1 MIKIE
6 NLKLNFSGRLNLLV
20 DNLSIEGGR
29 IFTIIGPNGAGK
41 TTLLNIIALFQ
52 KPDNGSIQI
61 WGKDILKLRDKLNFR
76 RNISFVFSQPY
87 LFNETVYNNVVL
99 PLRLRGMRD
108 TGAVDEMLDLFKI
121 GHLKMNMAATLS
133 QGEKHRVA
141 LARAFVTRPKLIL
154 LDEPFLSLDARFK
167 RLLINEL
174 RRIIKLSKATVI
186 FVTQDQFEALAL
198 CDTMAVMVN
207 GKILQHSGPEDI
219 FARPGSKEV
228 ADFVGIETIVEGLI
242 CKKEGNLCFI
252 KVKDKILEAVSE
264 YSEGDEVFICIR
276 PEDVVVSLPDRQA
289 GKRMDTNSARNH
301 FNAII
306 INIEPWRLEYKLSL
320 DCGFNLVAFVTA
332 QSVKNLDLRIGREI
346 IASFK
351 ATAVHLIRR
360 GSQND
365 TI

>member
-6 NLKLNFSGRLNLLV
+6 DLKLDFPGRLALFI
-20 DNLSIEGGR
+20 DKLSIEKGR
-29 IFTIIGPNGAGK
+29 VLTIIGPNGAGK

-61 WGKDILKLRDKLNFR
+61 GGEDILKIRDKLNFR
-76 RNISFVFSQPY
+76 RKTSFIFSQPY
-87 LFNETVYNNVVL
+87 LFNETVYNNIAL

-108 TGAVDEMLDLFKI
+108 TEAVDEMLDLFRI

-141 LARAFVTRPKLIL
+141 LARAFVTQPRLVL

-167 RLLINEL
+167 ESLINDL

-207 GKILQHSGPEDI
+207 GKILQQAGPEDI

-228 ADFVGIETIVEGLI
+228 ADFVGIETIIEGPI
-242 CKKEGNLCFI
+242 YKKEDNLCFI

-264 YSEGDEVFICIR
+264 YSEGDDVFVCIR
-276 PEDVVVSLPDRQA
+276 PEDVTVSKHIDR
-289 GKRMDTNSARNH
+289 NSARNH
-301 FNAII
+301 FKATII
-306 INIEPWRLEYKLSL
+306 HIEPWRLEYKLSL
-320 DCGFNLVAFVTA
+320 DCGFNLVASVTA
-332 QSVKNLDLRIGREI
+332 QSVKSLGLKIGQEI

-351 ATAVHLIRR
+351 ATAVHIIKRE
-360 GSQND
+360 SQDD
-365 TI
+365 TV